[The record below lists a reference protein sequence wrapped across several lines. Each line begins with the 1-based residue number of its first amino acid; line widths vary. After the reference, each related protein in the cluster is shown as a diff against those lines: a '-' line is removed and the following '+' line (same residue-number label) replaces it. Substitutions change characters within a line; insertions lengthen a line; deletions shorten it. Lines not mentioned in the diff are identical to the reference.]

1 MKDQI
6 IYVELKSG
14 YSDNGPAWIGKGSR
28 SKSGRTIYFNGKAFR
43 SLGGQGVQGNYRDIE
58 TRDEYWIS
66 GVKKNQE
73 DRHWAGSGVV
83 MIDES
88 VVEEY
93 LAITG
98 SSSLDPKRFKIVQ
111 LDHSDVVNL
120 THELENRPIK

>member
-14 YSDNGPAWIGKGSR
+14 YSDNGPAWIGKCSR

-43 SLGGQGVQGNYRDIE
+43 SSGGQGVQGNYFDIE
-58 TRDEYWIS
+58 TGDAYWIS

-73 DRHWAGSGVV
+73 DRHWAGSGIV

-93 LAITG
+93 LALIG
-98 SSSLDPKRFKIVQ
+98 SSSLDPKSFNVVQ
-111 LDHSDVVNL
+111 LDHSDVVAR
-120 THELENRPIK
+120 THGLENRPIK

>member
-43 SLGGQGVQGNYRDIE
+43 SLGGQGVQGNYHDIE

-73 DRHWAGSGVV
+73 DRHWAGSGIV

-93 LAITG
+93 LALTG

-111 LDHSDVVNL
+111 LDHSDVVDR
-120 THELENRPIK
+120 THELENRPVK

>member
-1 MKDQI
+1 M
-6 IYVELKSG
+6 
-14 YSDNGPAWIGKGSR
+14 
-28 SKSGRTIYFNGKAFR
+28 
-43 SLGGQGVQGNYRDIE
+43 QGNYHDIE

-73 DRHWAGSGVV
+73 DRHWAGSGIV

-93 LAITG
+93 LALTG

-111 LDHSDVVNL
+111 LDHSDVVNR
-120 THELENRPIK
+120 THELENRPVK